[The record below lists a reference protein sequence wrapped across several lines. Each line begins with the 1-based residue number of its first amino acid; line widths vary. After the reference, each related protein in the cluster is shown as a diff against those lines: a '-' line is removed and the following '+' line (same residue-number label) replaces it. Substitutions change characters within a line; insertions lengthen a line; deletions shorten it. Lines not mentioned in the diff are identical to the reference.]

1 REGRIEVP
9 IIERGKALILAIIG
23 ENAQLMD
30 LSSYEAFQL
39 AIPLE
44 LRGEVEEG
52 DEIEYIQALG
62 RKKIERKE
70 S

>member
-1 REGRIEVP
+1 MTYP
-9 IIERGKALILAIIG
+9 SSCKFKSPLPLLLLLF
-23 ENAQLMD
+23 QLMD
-30 LSSYEAFQL
+30 LFSYEAFQL
-39 AIPLE
+39 TIPLE

-62 RKKIERKE
+62 RKKIERKK